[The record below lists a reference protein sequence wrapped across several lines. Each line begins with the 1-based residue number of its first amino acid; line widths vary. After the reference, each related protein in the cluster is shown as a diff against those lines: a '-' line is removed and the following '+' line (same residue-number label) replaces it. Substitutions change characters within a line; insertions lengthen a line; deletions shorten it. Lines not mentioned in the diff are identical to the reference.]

1 MLGKQ
6 SMLGMEHLVN
16 ASARTSAHLPHIAR
30 ENCPPTSNFPSCPI
44 RTIPSRTETC
54 SQAVGA
60 NSIVQCAGLSLC
72 NEDTQEDLPT
82 KFDVQHLQDNC
93 PSKAQ
98 PMSRHLPS
106 YFQLSMSHREDWISP
121 IAATLLV
128 RASSVPICMSLACQL
143 AIEESVCIQRK
154 VLLLFLTRSWAD

>member
-1 MLGKQ
+1 MPRLELRHTFHISQG
-6 SMLGMEHLVN
+6 
-16 ASARTSAHLPHIAR
+16 RTILQHRIFQAAQ
-30 ENCPPTSNFPSCPI
+30 FV
-44 RTIPSRTETC
+44 TIPSRTETC

-60 NSIVQCAGLSLC
+60 NSILQCAGLDLC

-98 PMSRHLPS
+98 PISRHLPS
-106 YFQLSMSHREDWISP
+106 YFQLSTPHREDWISP
-121 IAATLLV
+121 IAETLLV
-128 RASSVPICMSLACQL
+128 RAAFIPICISLACQL

-154 VLLLFLTRSWAD
+154 VLLLFLVRSWVD